1 MDKTKLTAGNLRNGT
16 IIGGIAG
23 QFPSRT
29 YPLSSNPTIPDLDGP
44 SFEARLK
51 TSARFQWFD
60 SSGMRFEREGDP
72 RLTSDNILNGIT
84 IFGTTGT
91 IIGAVP
97 CSRDG
102 DSLCVVSDRFKA
114 ADTTNI
120 DRIDIRTGRTL
131 AGIAGSVDFFKNMAN
146 IGLYD
151 RTSGAGSTTGL
162 DVYDTI
168 DDHGNNGGFPNQ
180 VPPGFAGVTG
190 SNWLRDSTTDDGL
203 SGGAAADGLC
213 NGGEACLIKDTLT
226 GLLWTRGDSTQRSWE
241 STISYCEN
249 LNYGG
254 YSDWRLPTQKEL
266 MQAYVDGIWS
276 QRGPTKLSLMS
287 YVWSATTVS
296 YSTTAAWMVYLN
308 YGSIAASNKTS
319 SGYALCVR

>member
-1 MDKTKLTAGNLRNGT
+1 LTAGNIRNGT
-16 IIGGIAG
+16 TIGGVLG
-23 QFPSRT
+23 QFPSVT
-29 YPLSSNPTIPDLDGP
+29 YPLSNNSTIADLDGP
-44 SFEARLK
+44 SFDARLK

-60 SSGMRFEREGDP
+60 SSGRRFEREGDP

-91 IIGAVP
+91 VIGAVP

-120 DRIDIRTGRTL
+120 DRIDIRIGRTL
-131 AGIAGSVDFFKNMAN
+131 AGIAGTVDFFKNMAN
-146 IGLYD
+146 TTLYD
-151 RTSGAGSTTGL
+151 RTSGPGSTTGL

-180 VPPGFAGVTG
+180 APPGFTGVTG
-190 SNWLRDSTTDDGL
+190 SNWLRDTATDDGL
-203 SGGAAADGLC
+203 AGGTPADGLC
-213 NGGEACLIKDTLT
+213 NGGEACLFKDALT
-226 GLLWTRGDSTQRSWE
+226 GLLWIRGDSTQRSWE
-241 STISYCEN
+241 SAISYCDN

-276 QRGPTKLSLMS
+276 QRGPSKLSLMS
-287 YVWSATTVS
+287 YVWSGTTVS
-296 YSTTAAWMVYLN
+296 YSTPAAWMVYIN

-319 SGYALCVR
+319 NGYAICVR